1 MSTLTA
7 ADILNP
13 IVTDMQ
19 AVDTLIRNRLASH
32 VVLINQLA
40 EHIIGSG
47 GKRLRPALAVLAANA
62 IGINNQQHHLLAAII
77 EFIHTA
83 TLLHDDVVDHSD
95 MRRGQS
101 TANALWGNEASVLT
115 GDFLYSRAFQLM
127 MELKD
132 TRVLGILAD
141 TTNRIAEGEVLQL
154 MNVHNPDISEDI
166 YNDVIERKTAILFE
180 AAARC
185 GAMVAG
191 AHDQQADALAQ
202 YGHHLGMA
210 FQLIDDCLDY
220 QADAADL
227 GKNIGDDLAEGKA
240 TLPLIVAL
248 QESPQETRE
257 KLREAIRSGGL
268 EHLNTVKNAIAD
280 TQAITYT
287 TRRAEAAASA
297 AIKSLKPLPESDYK
311 TALCQLAEFSIARR
325 H

>member
-1 MSTLTA
+1 MLTA
-7 ADILNP
+7 ADILSP
-13 IVTDMQ
+13 IADDMEG
-19 AVDTLIRNRLASH
+19 VDRLIRKRLASN
-32 VVLINQLA
+32 VVMINHLA

-62 IGINNQQHHLLAAII
+62 SGHNGKQHYLLAAVI

-83 TLLHDDVVDHSD
+83 TLLHDDVVDHSA

-127 MELKD
+127 MELQDQRILK
-132 TRVLGILAD
+132 VLAD

-154 MNVHNPDISEDI
+154 MNVHNPDITEEI

-185 GAMVAG
+185 GALIAG
-191 AHDQQADALAQ
+191 ADDTKVEALAQ

-248 QESPQETRE
+248 KSAAPEVKE
-257 KLREAIRSGGL
+257 KLKQAIRDGGL
-268 EHLNTVKNAIAD
+268 EHLELVKSSIAESQSIAYTRQRAKDAAFTAI
-280 TQAITYT
+280 QSL
-287 TRRAEAAASA
+287 AA
-297 AIKSLKPLPESDYK
+297 LPTSDYK
-311 TALCQLAEFSIARR
+311 TALHQLAEFSIRR
-325 H
+325 TH

>member
-7 ADILNP
+7 AEILSP
-13 IVTDMQ
+13 ITQDMQ
-19 AVDTLIRNRLASH
+19 AVDEIIRQRLASH
-32 VVLINQLA
+32 VVMINQLA

-47 GKRLRPALAVLAANA
+47 GKRLRPALAVLAANSLNA
-62 IGINNQQHHLLAAII
+62 TGQQHLILAAVV

-127 MELKD
+127 MEIGD
-132 TRVLGILAD
+132 QRVLSVLAD

-154 MNVHNPDISEDI
+154 MNVHNPDISEDT

-185 GAMVAG
+185 GALVAG
-191 AHDQQADALAQ
+191 GSDSEADALAQ

-227 GKNIGDDLAEGKA
+227 GKNIGDDLSEGKV
-240 TLPLIVAL
+240 TLPLIVAM
-248 QESPQETRE
+248 QSADANTRE
-257 KLREAIRSGGL
+257 TLREAIRSGGL
-268 EHLNTVKNAIAD
+268 DQLDTVKHAIAD
-280 TQAITYT
+280 SGAITYT
-287 TRRAEAAASA
+287 TRRAEAAAA
-297 AIKSLKPLPESDYK
+297 AAVQSLTPLPASTFK
-311 TALCQLAEFSIARR
+311 TALRHLAEFSIRR
-325 H
+325 TH